1 MKNFTC
7 NTSKSPWELFHKL
20 LESALNNEMN
30 IWSEFCMHY
39 FDEIFTVMFIVF
51 FVSKIWGSYYLFFVE

>member
-7 NTSKSPWELFHKL
+7 NTSKSPWELFRKL
-20 LESALNNEMN
+20 LESALNNEDEHL
-30 IWSEFCMHY
+30 IWILHY

>member
-1 MKNFTC
+1 MK
-7 NTSKSPWELFHKL
+7 
-20 LESALNNEMN
+20 MN

-51 FVSKIWGSYYLFFVE
+51 FVSKIWASYNLFFVE